1 MATAELL
8 PIYTKLSQRI
18 LRTAARRREIGDNQ
32 IVEGLGLFWLSVRC
46 PMHAWSWPRTNHEE
60 RFEGFDAHQTC
71 HKCTSRRMFDTREW
85 QAGPVYRH
93 MVRPEVAGEE
103 YPPNLGRKTGHS
115 FSSGYFVDWI
125 RSWTT

>member
-18 LRTAARRREIGDNQ
+18 LGQTGRRREAGGTEV
-32 IVEGLGLFWLSVRC
+32 VEGLDLVWLALRC
-46 PMHAWSWPRTNHEE
+46 PMHAWSWPRTNKEE

-85 QAGPVYRH
+85 QAGPVYRRT
-93 MVRPEVAGEE
+93 VRPDAAGQGCSANFGTKAEH
-103 YPPNLGRKTGHS
+103 PV
-115 FSSGYFVDWI
+115 SSGYLVDWI